1 MRIGIETSAI
11 SFNNAGTSRYCQALV
26 DSLRA
31 HASNEID
38 LVELSAARSLRLPR
52 PGLARK
58 LFVAY
63 WEFIYCTHILP
74 AELKRRRI
82 DLLHCTIP
90 MPLHPAVRETRTKI
104 VTTICDVIPFSHPE
118 WFSQVMGLRLRR
130 WMRRAV
136 QSSQH
141 FIAISHFTRRT
152 LSRYL
157 NVPDD
162 RISVTHLGVNRP
174 AIAARRE
181 LGEPLLAVG
190 TLEPR
195 KNLVVVLE
203 VYRLLRTRARVPPK
217 LLIVGGQG
225 WGDRTLNSLIRK
237 HALEDDVRLL
247 GFVPD
252 GELFALY
259 QGARMLLYPSL
270 QEGFGLPVLE
280 AMACGC
286 PVITSNTSSLP
297 EVAGDAAILADPT
310 DVPHLADAVHKL
322 LTDDALAREL
332 SQKGLR
338 RAALFS
344 WERCAQ
350 QTVNVYRAVL
360 AGGRPG

>member
-1 MRIGIETSAI
+1 VRIGIETSAT
-11 SFNNAGTSRYCQALV
+11 SFNNAGTARYCQALV

-31 HASNEID
+31 LASNDID
-38 LVELSAARSLRLPR
+38 LVELRATRRLRLPR

-58 LFVAY
+58 IFVAY
-63 WEFIYCTHILP
+63 WELIYCTRILP
-74 AELKRRRI
+74 AQLRRHRI

-90 MPLHPAVRETRTKI
+90 LPLHSGLLDTGTKI

-118 WFSQVMGLRLRR
+118 WFPRMMGLRLRR
-130 WMRRAV
+130 RMRRAV
-136 QSSQH
+136 EGSQH
-141 FIAISHFTRRT
+141 LIAISNFTKWT

-157 NVPDD
+157 NVPADH
-162 RISVTHLGVNRP
+162 ISVTHLGVNHP
-174 AIAARRE
+174 TTVAHCD
-181 LGEPLLAVG
+181 LGEALLAVG

-203 VYRLLRTRARVPPK
+203 AYRLLRQRVPVPPK

-225 WGDRTLNSLIRK
+225 WGDHALNSLIRK
-237 HALEDDVRLL
+237 GELKGGVQLL

-252 GELFALY
+252 DQLFALY
-259 QGARMLLYPSL
+259 RSARMLLYPSL

-286 PVITSNTSSLP
+286 PVITANTSSLP
-297 EVAGDAAILADPT
+297 EVAGDAAILADPS
-310 DVPHLADAVHKL
+310 DAPGLADAIHKL

-338 RAALFS
+338 RAAQFS
-344 WERCAQ
+344 WERCAR
-350 QTVNVYRAVL
+350 QTVDVYRAL
-360 AGGRPG
+360 LEGGRPG